1 MAVDIIVQKTSG
13 AWLKASENIDI
24 KKLQAYS
31 VNQLL
36 QAKIKGMQKERSYRE
51 LCCYHGSCKYIA
63 NMNFNANMDTQDK
76 VDFLTKI
83 RCGFVESIIH
93 DSKMDQVH
101 FIPKS
106 LSYVNCDQPES
117 HVFIADALRRHAALV
132 GLGTDEYVQLLNDQ
146 K

>member
-1 MAVDIIVQKTSG
+1 
-13 AWLKASENIDI
+13 
-24 KKLQAYS
+24 
-31 VNQLL
+31 
-36 QAKIKGMQKERSYRE
+36 
-51 LCCYHGSCKYIA
+51 
-63 NMNFNANMDTQDK
+63 MNFNANMDTQDK